1 MLLAGFLTLATAVF
15 FIAVGLPTQVCRA
28 GIENG
33 KRVSESCDT
42 DWNVGLTISAAV
54 VLVASLG
61 LLITSIIN
69 LRRVGKVDG
78 GAVSGS

>member
-1 MLLAGFLTLATAVF
+1 VLLAGLLTFATAV
-15 FIAVGLPTQVCRA
+15 FIAVGLPTQACRA

-42 DWNVGLTISAAV
+42 DWNVGLTVSAAAA
-54 VLVASLG
+54 LVASLG